1 MELSLQEI
9 LDWCQT
15 EKKRF
20 WEYML
25 YDDMT
30 QRGASREESF
40 AYMEKIFDTMEQTV
54 KTYRQE
60 RLSASGLVG
69 AEGGWRRMRKQV
81 IRFAALLWKKP

>member
-40 AYMEKIFDTMEQTV
+40 AYMEKIFDTMGQTV

-60 RLSASGLVG
+60 RLSAQRTCRC
-69 AEGGWRRMRKQV
+69 GGRKAGGV
-81 IRFAALLWKKP
+81 CENR

>member
-54 KTYRQE
+54 KTYRQ
-60 RLSASGLVG
+60 
-69 AEGGWRRMRKQV
+69 
-81 IRFAALLWKKP
+81 

>member
-40 AYMEKIFDTMEQTV
+40 AYMENIFDTMEQTV

-69 AEGGWRRMRKQV
+69 CGGRKAGGV
-81 IRFAALLWKKP
+81 CENR